1 MRRFIQLL
9 ICSLVITST
18 ALAGGGKGFAS
29 KLYFQLGGTIG
40 ADVMRYEGIFCKN
53 SMASNIQ
60 PIPFSATNVNYAT
73 LMGVGRV
80 NFLEISNNAS
90 LSLAMRPNISFG
102 RAYGDGGGT
111 TTMIRLPFTLDFN
124 SGAAAT
130 VSTRAKTGFSFGVG
144 AEFIKYPLGNA
155 VDVAAEKEA
164 NGVNTSTGRYI
175 NMKAAWWQPVA
186 VVGVKFFGK
195 HYLCREL
202 NFKASFCSMG
212 ELDNQT
218 TINTNNNGQSLYGTI
233 YDWKTVGLTISF
245 LQYLNY

>member
-1 MRRFIQLL
+1 MKRFIQLL
-9 ICSLVITST
+9 ICFLAIATT
-18 ALAGGGKGFAS
+18 TFAGGGKGFAS
-29 KLYFQLGGTIG
+29 KLFFQLGGTIG
-40 ADVMRYEGIFCKN
+40 ADVMRYEGVFCKDN
-53 SMASNIQ
+53 SATNIA
-60 PIPFSATNVNYAT
+60 PIPFAATNVNYAT

-80 NFLEISNNAS
+80 NFLEVSNN
-90 LSLAMRPNISFG
+90 LSFSIATRPNISFG

-111 TTMIRLPFTLDFN
+111 TSMIRLPFTFDIN

-155 VDVAAEKEA
+155 VDVAAEKG
-164 NGVNTSTGRYI
+164 NFGDNTGRYV
-175 NMKAAWWQPVA
+175 NMKASWWQPVA

-212 ELDNQT
+212 ELQNQT
-218 TINTNNNGQSLYGTI
+218 TIDVAQSQSLYGTV
-233 YDWKTVGLTISF
+233 YDWKSVGLTISF
-245 LQYLNY
+245 LQYINY

>member
-53 SMASNIQ
+53 SMASYIQ

-80 NFLEISNNAS
+80 NFLEISNNSS
-90 LSLAMRPNISFG
+90 LSLALRPSVSFG
-102 RAYGDGGGT
+102 RAYGDGGGGT
-111 TTMIRLPFTLDFN
+111 STMFRFPITLDIN

-130 VSTRAKTGFSFGVG
+130 VSTRAKTGFSLGLG
-144 AEFIKYPLGNA
+144 AEFVKYPLGNA
-155 VDVAAEKEA
+155 VDVVAEP
-164 NGVNTSTGRYI
+164 NTNEGGTTGRYL
-175 NMKAAWWQPVA
+175 NMKASWWQPVA

-202 NFKASFCSMG
+202 NFKFAYCSTG
-212 ELDNQT
+212 EIDNQT
-218 TINTNNNGQSLYGTI
+218 NTDKSRYGTI
-233 YDWKTVGLTISF
+233 SDWQTFGATISF